1 MKKIYCTKCGKEYTP
16 EGIAAGYG
24 AMPETGEKVCFACC
38 GELDKQQLLNAKPGN
53 KFCFYL
59 TVEGEGSY
67 YVTNWPG
74 SFKIRVFP
82 RKGYHNI
89 AGVRYDFWF
98 WFGHNI
104 FHGVRYGNNTEI
116 AHIRCLKSK

>member
-1 MKKIYCTKCGKEYTP
+1 
-16 EGIAAGYG
+16 
-24 AMPETGEKVCFACC
+24 MPETGEKVCFACC
-38 GELDKQQLLNAKPGN
+38 GELDKQQLLNAKPGD

-59 TVEGEGSY
+59 IGDIQSGY
-67 YVTNWPG
+67 YVSNWPG

-98 WFGHNI
+98 MFGNQE
-104 FHGVRYGNNTEI
+104 FHGVQYGDNTQV
-116 AHIRCLKSK
+116 AYIRCSKRK